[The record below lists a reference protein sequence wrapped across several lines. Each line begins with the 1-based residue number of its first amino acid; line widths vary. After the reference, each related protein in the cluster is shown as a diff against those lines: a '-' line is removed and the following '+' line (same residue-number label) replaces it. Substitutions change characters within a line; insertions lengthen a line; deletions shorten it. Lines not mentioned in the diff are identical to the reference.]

1 MIRSIIA
8 AGLVFLWPKT
18 ITAIDPALWSLIW
31 DIGGP
36 EPVSAVL
43 VLVVG
48 MIPMPSFR
56 PLHSGR

>member
-1 MIRSIIA
+1 VIRSIIA

-18 ITAIDPALWSLIW
+18 ITAIEPALWSLIW

-43 VLVVG
+43 V
-48 MIPMPSFR
+48 
-56 PLHSGR
+56 